1 MNNITL
7 FGRLTGEPEL
17 RSTDNGTKYAKFL
30 LAVDRRTKE
39 KTTDFIDC
47 IAWSKL
53 AEIIAQYVH
62 KGNQL
67 SLSGSLE
74 TSSYEKNGEKRKAY
88 VVNIKEIDFVSQTK
102 TNEAKAQNE
111 PEDESSQNEVKAQNE
126 PEDEGSQLPF
136 RI

>member
-53 AEIIAQYVH
+53 SEIIAQYVH

-88 VVNIKEIDFVSQTK
+88 VVNIKEIDFVSQPK

-111 PEDESSQNEVKAQNE
+111 PENNDVKAQDE
-126 PEDEGSQLPF
+126 PDDEGSQLPF

>member
-17 RSTDNGTKYAKFL
+17 RLTDNGTKYAKFL

-53 AEIIAQYVH
+53 SEIIAQYVH

-74 TSSYEKNGEKRKAY
+74 TSSYEKNGEKRKSY
-88 VVNIKEIDFVSQTK
+88 VVNIKEIDFVSQPK
-102 TNEAKAQNE
+102 TANETKAQSE
-111 PEDESSQNEVKAQNE
+111 PEGESSQCE

-136 RI
+136 HI